1 MNIPVYLEIGSKRIF
16 ASARDWPGWSRAGHD
31 EASALQALVDYA
43 PRYAAAVR
51 SSRLGFQASGDA
63 SLFKVLERLDGD
75 TTTDF
80 GAPGRIPAGD
90 AQPVDE
96 DELKRLQKILKACWH
111 TFDAIVE
118 SARGKT
124 LQTGPRGGGRNLD
137 KIVSHVLD
145 AQGGYASKLGWKPA
159 PKSGVEGG
167 DQDSEEKLKAAL
179 AGLAAAAH
187 GELPSHGP
195 RGGLHWPPRYYVR
208 RSAWHILDHAWEI
221 EDRTA

>member
-16 ASARDWPGWSRAGHD
+16 ASARDWPGWSRAGRD
-31 EASALQALVDYA
+31 EASALQALVEYA

-51 SSRLGFQASGDA
+51 SSRLGFQAPVDA

-75 TTTDF
+75 SATDF
-80 GAPGRIPAGD
+80 GVPGRVPAGD
-90 AQPVDE
+90 ALPVDE

-111 TFDAIVE
+111 TFDTVVE

-124 LQTGPRGGGRNLD
+124 LQTGPRGGGRDLD
-137 KIVSHVLD
+137 KIVGHVLD

-159 PKSGVEGG
+159 QKAGVAGR

-221 EDRTA
+221 EDRIH